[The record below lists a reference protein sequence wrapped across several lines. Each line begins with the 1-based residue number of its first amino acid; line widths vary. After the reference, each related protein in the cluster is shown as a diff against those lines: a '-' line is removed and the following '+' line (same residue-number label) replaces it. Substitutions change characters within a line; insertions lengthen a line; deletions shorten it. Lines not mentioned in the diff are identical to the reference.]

1 MALII
6 KGTKNKDIK
15 IAGTDFSIPEIYG
28 RVEFVGRANGQT
40 LEIAVITYVS
50 KQTYEENKLVFT
62 DIPNGNINATIAL
75 TEEQSLETAHKYG
88 KLAYEQLGYEVI
100 IDLV

>member
-6 KGTKNKDIK
+6 KGTENKEIK
-15 IAGTDFSIPEIYG
+15 IAGTDLSIPEVYG

-50 KQTYEENKLVFT
+50 KDTYLQNKPVYT
-62 DIPNGNINATIAL
+62 DIPNGNFNATL
-75 TEEQSLETAHKYG
+75 EPGEDQSVETAHKYG
-88 KLAYEQLGYEVI
+88 KLGFEQLGFEVV
-100 IDLV
+100 IDLK